1 MGRPFSCSTNPLAT
15 ARFAAVLHRFGQPTP
30 LTGSHRP
37 PLFPSRSSFSRTTP
51 KRDGDTLDLFR
62 CRRHFGAYF
71 GEHNLSTFLPFA
83 SLSRFWVGF
92 TKDDTHQP
100 KTALVL
106 EDCSCGGM
114 AALVVDGGLMVM
126 RIEGNG
132 GAC

>member
-51 KRDGDTLDLFR
+51 KRDGGTLDLFR

-71 GEHNLSTFLPFA
+71 DE
-83 SLSRFWVGF
+83 V
-92 TKDDTHQP
+92 K
-100 KTALVL
+100 L
-106 EDCSCGGM
+106 EVNRCGGGI
-114 AALVVDGGLMVM
+114 LGLNVKLS
-126 RIEGNG
+126 EDDEDDQNG
-132 GAC
+132 EN